1 MIDRILGILIDSDFT
16 AKICIETPSGITYG
30 VFTTK
35 EITTVTIPSNI
46 YVYIHE
52 VIKEDAHDLYGFTAP
67 FERSV
72 FKKLLSVSG
81 LGPKSA
87 LSILSNLGISGLFN
101 ALISKD
107 ATSLAKTPGIGKK
120 TAEKTIIE
128 LFSFAQDHQDVI
140 TDEVKNPLYHEAFEA
155 LVSLGYD
162 DHLVKDVLS
171 KLDFNTNATLSTVIR
186 EGIKNLSHKK

>member
-1 MIDRILGILIDSDFT
+1 MIDRISGMVVDSDFT

-30 VFTTK
+30 VSTTK